1 MALGTSWTQIAS
13 KGFTYLGY
21 SGTAYVY
28 AKLNRQDIA
37 GNKSYVDLQLRINHS
52 VWVQSYNT
60 DFYLTGYGWLGY
72 DYRSYDAGTTTI
84 MSSQITV
91 NHNADGTGSFTATG
105 GYEYK
110 GIGVDA
116 TQFTSS
122 SQSLPTIPRASVPSI
137 NTYPTN
143 TPKFTLG
150 DTITIHMNR
159 KSSSFKHTVLF
170 KYGSTSVQVGGT
182 RAVENNIQFDTSTVR
197 DAILALIPN
206 ASSYAGT
213 IQVTTFNGTTQIGSA
228 QSIPYTAMVPSSYA
242 PDVTGY
248 TSVETATALN
258 GKGIAGDE
266 VVRFLSKKQISVTV
280 TPKAGASI
288 NKVEVV
294 NGNKSIQLTLSNG
307 VYTGIMESPPSATF
321 VVKATDSRGL
331 QATITSAGAFREY
344 EYPTIQNKNLFR
356 DSATA
361 NTGVLSGDGT
371 FWNGTAGSTTNV
383 VTIQY
388 KLNTASSYS
397 TSAGTRSGNTW
408 NINQAMTGLIYT
420 DSFSCEILVT
430 DSFGQTTTVTVNL
443 PPSNPVMQIGDDT
456 VQVNDYLL
464 AKEDVGI
471 GTGGAGNITVKLSE
485 VASNL
490 SSAESTITSL
500 TTLTTMRNYTWS
512 GSFGEGGS
520 VTKNFRVDGKGFVAF
535 NIYATSAANQ
545 DDTGQITTWIDWT
558 NSSNST
564 VRGLAWDGNR
574 IGVSASFRNSSNS
587 ASQLY
592 FDGGT
597 TNNRLKFYA
606 SNTKAGTTTW
616 RINMTAI
623 GCTVTA
629 L

>member
-213 IQVTTFNGTTQIGSA
+213 IQVYTYNGTTQIGSA
-228 QSIPYTAMVPSSYA
+228 QSIPYTAMVPSTYA

-248 TSVETATALN
+248 TITETAAALS
-258 GKGIAGDE
+258 GKGIANDE

-280 TPKAGASI
+280 TPKAGATVS
-288 NKVEVV
+288 KVECT
-294 NGNKSIQLTLSNG
+294 NGNKAITLTLSNG
-307 VYTGIMESPPSATF
+307 VYTGVMESPPSASF

-331 QATITSAGAFREY
+331 QTTITNAGTFKEY
-344 EYPTIQNKNLFR
+344 EYPTIQTKDLHR
-356 DSATA
+356 DNATA
-361 NTGVLSGDGT
+361 NTGVLEASGT
-371 FWNGTAGSTTNV
+371 FWNGTAGTTTNA

-397 TSAGTRSGNTW
+397 TSAGTRAGNKW
-408 NINQAMTGLIYT
+408 NINQAMTGLIYK

-430 DSFGQTTTVTVNL
+430 DSFGQSTTVTVNL
-443 PPSNPVMQIGDDT
+443 PPSSPVMQLGDDT
-456 VQVNDYLL
+456 VQVNDYLI
-464 AKEDVGI
+464 ATQDVG
-471 GTGGAGNITVKLSE
+471 V
-485 VASNL
+485 
-490 SSAESTITSL
+490 
-500 TTLTTMRNYTWS
+500 
-512 GSFGEGGS
+512 GEGGNI
-520 VTKNFRVDGKGFVAF
+520 VTSLMQLNSDLNEITTVPLSIPRLNQTVNVACVRIGKNAALLYGKFTAKTSSSNQNLYIELTSMTNPFIPAGVFGMGHIAGKHCNISRADGNNNAWFVAASTAE
-535 NIYATSAANQ
+535 NV
-545 DDTGQITTWIDWT
+545 TGAQASGKAIT
-558 NSSNST
+558 
-564 VRGLAWDGNR
+564 
-574 IGVSASFRNSSNS
+574 
-587 ASQLY
+587 
-592 FDGGT
+592 
-597 TNNRLKFYA
+597 
-606 SNTKAGTTTW
+606 
-616 RINMTAI
+616 INMI
-623 GCTVTA
+623 IYKYQ
-629 L
+629 